1 MAEALKQIDERG
13 RPGTLTIA
21 LLSNDRA
28 LTASF
33 EAVSKADPDFHY
45 DILPIS
51 ADAGLGPLL
60 EPGIDAVLVDLSLP
74 GDIDALIRR
83 ITTLGPDA
91 PVIAFAASLNG
102 SRKYALETLEAG
114 AEEVLGL
121 DKIDAGEALWIAR
134 LAHQR
139 RQRREETRP
148 APCAPAAVEK
158 SFTLIQESPEA
169 MLIIDQDG
177 RVKFANE
184 EAAALLGR
192 EAESLEGQ
200 PLHLPLDMA
209 SDAPQSLTL
218 PGDDGTTRF
227 VEARVIETNEGP
239 VPAKIATLTDVTV
252 RRQLEDTI
260 RLSRYQREEA
270 SRRSRTFF
278 SNVNHDLRTPLTHI
292 IGFSEIMRDERF
304 GPMGNSNYRDYA
316 ADIHSSGT
324 MLLEMIEDLLGI
336 AEAEKGDTTLHEEIC
351 NLAQLVN
358 IAVTSQQA
366 ACERAGIKVEI
377 DCPENLPGF
386 QGDARRLR
394 QGFFRLLSEIIHSTP
409 PGAVLVIKARR
420 EETGLTIHVSE
431 KDEFDALH
439 PDLLQDAST
448 GGPSGID
455 SPERSFLSAEA
466 SGHPRQDGL
475 ALTLTRRVVEMHGGT
490 LAVAQAKSGRLP
502 QVHLSFPA
510 ARLC

>member
-1 MAEALKQIDERG
+1 MAEALKRIEEGG
-13 RPGTLTIA
+13 RPSALTIA
-21 LLSNDRA
+21 LLCHDSA
-28 LTASF
+28 LTCTF
-33 EAVSKADPDFHY
+33 EAAAKADPDFPY
-45 DILPIS
+45 DIISLS
-51 ADAGLGPLL
+51 ADAGLAPLL

-102 SRKYALETLEAG
+102 HRKYALETLEAG

-121 DKIDAGEALWIAR
+121 DKIDADEALWITR

-139 RQRREETRP
+139 RQRRDEARP
-148 APCAPAAVEK
+148 APCVPAVPQK
-158 SFTLIQESPEA
+158 SLTLIQESPEA

-184 EAAALLGR
+184 EAAALLGFTP
-192 EAESLEGQ
+192 EALEGK

-218 PGDDGTTRF
+218 PGDDGATRF
-227 VEARVIETNEGP
+227 VEARVFETNEGP
-239 VPAKIATLTDVTV
+239 VPTKIATLTDVTV

-260 RLSRYQREEA
+260 RLSRHQREEA
-270 SRRSRTFF
+270 IRRSRTFF

-316 ADIHSSGT
+316 ADIHASGT

-336 AEAEKGDTTLHEEIC
+336 ADAEKGDTTLHEEIC

-409 PGAVLVIKARR
+409 PGTVLVIKARR
-420 EETGLTIHVSE
+420 EEAGLSIHVSE
-431 KDEFDALH
+431 KDEFEALH
-439 PDLLQDAST
+439 PDLLQETST
-448 GGPSGID
+448 GARGPD
-455 SPERSFLSAEA
+455 SPERSFLSAQA

-490 LAVAQAKSGRLP
+490 LAVTPTKTGRLP
-502 QVHLSFPA
+502 QVHLNFPA
-510 ARLC
+510 GRLC